1 MEHLAEYILASSIVL
16 LALLVL
22 IGLMANV
29 FAWRASK
36 KKTTGAQKLQEN
48 LAPGQLVVLADGI
61 YGKVVRVGK
70 ETVDIEFKSGVAEV
84 ARYAVVRVIA

>member
-22 IGLMANV
+22 IGLMAYV

-48 LAPGQLVVLADGI
+48 LL
-61 YGKVVRVGK
+61 RVSLSCLQMVF
-70 ETVDIEFKSGVAEV
+70 T
-84 ARYAVVRVIA
+84 AR

>member
-22 IGLMANV
+22 IGLMAYV

-70 ETVDIEFKSGVAEV
+70 
-84 ARYAVVRVIA
+84 

>member
-1 MEHLAEYILASSIVL
+1 MEHFAEYILASSIVL
-16 LALLVL
+16 LVLLVL
-22 IGLMANV
+22 IGLMAYV

-36 KKTTGAQKLQEN
+36 KKTNGAQKLQEN
-48 LAPGQLVVLADGI
+48 LAPGQFVVLADGI

-84 ARYAVVRVIA
+84 ARYAIARVIS

>member
-22 IGLMANV
+22 IGLMAYV

-61 YGKVVRVGK
+61 YGLTPDYVSDARK
-70 ETVDIEFKSGVAEV
+70 EGNC
-84 ARYAVVRVIA
+84 YG

>member
-22 IGLMANV
+22 IGLMAYV

-61 YGKVVRVGK
+61 YGKIVRV
-70 ETVDIEFKSGVAEV
+70 DLAFKSGVAEV
-84 ARYAVVRVIA
+84 ARYAIARVIA